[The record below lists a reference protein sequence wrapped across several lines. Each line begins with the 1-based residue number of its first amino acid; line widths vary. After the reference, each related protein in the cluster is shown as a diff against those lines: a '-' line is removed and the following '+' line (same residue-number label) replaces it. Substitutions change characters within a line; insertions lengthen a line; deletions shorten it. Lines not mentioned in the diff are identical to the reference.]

1 MEVTQ
6 QDREDFAAA
15 TEDMSVELTT
25 LLAGWGL
32 SNRPVPSQFCAALA
46 GTLLFFIDHLS
57 GDTKQGV
64 GEAITKLFN
73 DTYGK
78 EAA

>member
-15 TEDMSVELTT
+15 TDDMSVELTT
-25 LLAGWGL
+25 VLAKWGFE
-32 SNRPVPSQFCAALA
+32 NTPSPAQFCAALA
-46 GTLLFFIDHLS
+46 GTLVFFIDHLN
-57 GDTKQGV
+57 GDIKEGV
-64 GEAITKLFN
+64 GKAVTRLFV